1 MINVTKTYLPDIN
14 KYQSYIEKIFQ
25 NGWLTNNGQFVQE
38 LQQELSEYLGV
49 NNLLLVSNG
58 TLALQVA
65 YKVLNLRGRVITTP
79 FSFVA
84 TTSSLVWENLEPVFA
99 DIDPQTFNID
109 PMEVEKKLSAHV
121 SGIVATHVYGNACD
135 VEALEHLAR
144 KQGIPLVFDAAHAFG
159 VRNDKH
165 SILNHGDI
173 SIISFHSTKIFHT
186 IEGGALV
193 FKDRNVFERAKK
205 MINFGIESPTLVSEL
220 GINCKMNEMEA
231 AMGLCVLQDVDAII
245 EARKVRAEIYN
256 QALLELDGLQF
267 QKRNLNFLNNYSH
280 YPVAFQ
286 NEEVLLKVMKKLN
299 NEGIYPRRYFYPSLN
314 TLPYF
319 QERQEMPVS
328 EDLTKRIVC
337 LPLYHDLDEAVQ
349 SKIISVIKESL

>member
-1 MINVTKTYLPDIN
+1 VINVTKTYLPDIH

-25 NGWLTNNGQFVQE
+25 NGWLTNNAQFVQE
-38 LQQELSEYLGV
+38 LQQALSEYLGV
-49 NNLLLVSNG
+49 RNLLLVSNG
-58 TLALQVA
+58 TMALQVA
-65 YKVLNLRGRVITTP
+65 YKVLNLKGKVITTP

-84 TTSSLVWENLEPVFA
+84 TTSSLVWENLQPVFA
-99 DIDPQTFNID
+99 DIDPLTFNID
-109 PMEVEKKLSAHV
+109 PMEVEKKLSADV

-144 KQGIPLVFDAAHAFG
+144 NRGIPLVFDAAHAFG
-159 VRNDKH
+159 VRDNKQ
-165 SILNHGDI
+165 SILNYGDI

-205 MINFGIESPTLVSEL
+205 MINFGIESPTLVSEI

-231 AMGLCVLQDVDAII
+231 AMGLCVLQDVDAVI
-245 EARKVRAEIYN
+245 EARKARAEIYN
-256 QALLELDGLQF
+256 QGLRGLGELQF
-267 QKRNLNFLNNYSH
+267 QKRNLNFSNNYSH
-280 YPVAFQ
+280 YPVAFR
-286 NEEVLLKVMKKLN
+286 NEAVLLKIIEKMNK
-299 NEGIYPRRYFYPSLN
+299 EGIFPRRYFYPSLN

-328 EDLTKRIVC
+328 EDLTKRIMC
-337 LPLYHDLDEAVQ
+337 LPLFHDLDEAVQ
-349 SKIISVIKESL
+349 SRIISIIKENL